1 MCGRGE
7 VHTEFWWKNLRE
19 RDNLKDLGVD
29 GKIILKRI
37 FKKSYD
43 GMDWNK
49 LDQFRDRFRFL

>member
-1 MCGRGE
+1 VCGRGE

>member
-7 VHTEFWWKNLRE
+7 VHTEIWWKNLRE

-37 FKKSYD
+37 FKKSYG